1 LGTVQAMRERQPS
14 RRRDGSPSSCE
25 LRHKACL
32 SKNSPSL
39 SRRVLRRN
47 NGLAKAEPKQGEPKS
62 KFQDEAAISR
72 DRHEKTADLAFI
84 TPLRSS
90 IIIKAEQKV
99 VPRKQSKIVSYRSRS
114 RLVIDHKHAQSKNIP
129 RTSTKVEGK
138 QKVVRSSHI
147 GPSQNK
153 DGRN

>member
-1 LGTVQAMRERQPS
+1 VSGNLLAAGMSLHRHHASCGT
-14 RRRDGSPSSCE
+14 
-25 LRHKACL
+25 K
-32 SKNSPSL
+32 
-39 SRRVLRRN
+39 RVCPKTTPPFPVEFCAGN

-72 DRHEKTADLAFI
+72 DRHEKTADLASI